1 MFNRR
6 YINIISVFVI
16 LVLHQTTFAQKGR
29 AMWVW
34 NSSNEVNNIINNY
47 SSYRKDLFKFCMNP
61 HNNANNKIS
70 VLFLSSRD
78 AVYSNSDNLRK
89 FIAEASDSGIT
100 IEYLDGDPSWATYNQ
115 AIGYDRISKVIE
127 FNSKTISEKEKIK
140 GVHFDVEPYLMKQGG
155 IYKPP
160 FWDVDRTSV
169 WNSYVAFLDSC
180 QSLVNS
186 SGSNMYFGIA
196 IPRWYENHVG
206 VNELKKL
213 QSKVDYVAIMDY
225 NENASVIINDASNEI
240 KHAVELNKKVW
251 IGVETQ
257 QISPETV
264 SFYEEGN
271 NFMETQLD
279 STFKVYGG
287 NSVFLGFAIHS
298 YRTYRVLSQ
307 NPLSVKKNDFS
318 INTSFV
324 LDQNYPNPFNPST
337 NIDFFIPLTGIV
349 SISIY
354 NIVGQKEIELI
365 NEELAAGWHK
375 VRFTNQYL
383 SSGVYFYELKAKE
396 FIQRKKMIVLK

>member
-1 MFNRR
+1 MLNRR

-16 LVLHQTTFAQKGR
+16 LVLHQTIFAQKGR

-61 HNNANNKIS
+61 HNNAKNKIS

-115 AIGYDRISKVIE
+115 ATGYDRISKVIE

-160 FWDVDRTSV
+160 FWDVDRTTV

-180 QSLVNS
+180 QSLVNN

-287 NSVFLGFAIHS
+287 HSVFLGFAIHS

-318 INTSFV
+318 KNTSFV
-324 LDQNYPNPFNPST
+324 LDQNYPNPFNP
-337 NIDFFIPLTGIV
+337 
-349 SISIY
+349 
-354 NIVGQKEIELI
+354 
-365 NEELAAGWHK
+365 
-375 VRFTNQYL
+375 
-383 SSGVYFYELKAKE
+383 
-396 FIQRKKMIVLK
+396 